1 LCYNAYNNRLFGFKY
16 ASKGNTGQH
25 FKYAAIKKKKTRKG
39 DKNMG
44 NNFSLLSL
52 FTGRDLMTLCVSLI
66 LVAASVM
73 SWAVIIEKIRLWQN
87 QKHHRVTVKADDDL
101 DTIVDK
107 LIRPFDKNLWF
118 LAMVSYVAPFIGLF
132 GTVWGVMDS
141 FAAIGVNQSVSI
153 GVIAPGLAVALGT
166 TALGLIAAVPAAIAY
181 NVFSKKSDDLYDALD
196 DRVKELK
203 KNK

>member
-1 LCYNAYNNRLFGFKY
+1 
-16 ASKGNTGQH
+16 
-25 FKYAAIKKKKTRKG
+25 
-39 DKNMG
+39 ME

-52 FTGRDLMTLCVSLI
+52 FSGRDMMTLFVSIVLVIASI
-66 LVAASVM
+66 L
-73 SWAVIIEKIRLWQN
+73 SWAVIIEKIRLWHYEKRHN
-87 QKHHRVTVKADDDL
+87 VTIKRDDNL
-101 DTIVDK
+101 EIIADK

-118 LAMVSYVAPFIGLF
+118 LSMVSYVSPFIGLF

-181 NVFSKKSDDLYDALD
+181 SVFSKKSDDLYERLEES
-196 DRVKELK
+196 VKELK
-203 KNK
+203 HK

>member
-1 LCYNAYNNRLFGFKY
+1 MEN
-16 ASKGNTGQH
+16 S
-25 FKYAAIKKKKTRKG
+25 
-39 DKNMG
+39 
-44 NNFSLLSL
+44 FSLLSL
-52 FTGRDLMTLCVSLI
+52 FNGRDLMTLSVSLI
-66 LVAASVM
+66 LVAASIM
-73 SWAVIIEKIRLWQN
+73 SWAVIIEKIRLWN
-87 QKHHRVTVKADDDL
+87 FQKHRPVSVKSGDNL

-118 LAMVSYVAPFIGLF
+118 LSMVSYVAPFIGLF

-181 NVFSKKSDDLYDALD
+181 NVFSKKSDDLYDKLD
-196 DRVKELK
+196 DMVKELK
-203 KNK
+203 HK

>member
-1 LCYNAYNNRLFGFKY
+1 
-16 ASKGNTGQH
+16 
-25 FKYAAIKKKKTRKG
+25 
-39 DKNMG
+39 
-44 NNFSLLSL
+44 
-52 FTGRDLMTLCVSLI
+52 MTLSVSLI
-66 LVAASVM
+66 LVAASIM
-73 SWAVIIEKIRLWQN
+73 SWAVIIEKIRLWRF
-87 QKHHRVTVKADDDL
+87 QKQHPVSVKSTDNM

-118 LAMVSYVAPFIGLF
+118 LSMVSYVAPFIGLF

-181 NVFSKKSDDLYDALD
+181 NVFSKKSDDLYDILD
-196 DRVKELK
+196 EKVKEFK
-203 KNK
+203 HK